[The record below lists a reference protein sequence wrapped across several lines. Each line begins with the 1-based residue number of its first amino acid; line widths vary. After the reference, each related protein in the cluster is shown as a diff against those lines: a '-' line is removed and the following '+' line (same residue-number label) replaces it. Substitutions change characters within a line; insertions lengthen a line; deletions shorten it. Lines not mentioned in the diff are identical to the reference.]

1 MTRLKNFA
9 LAALIIAGWTSAAGA
24 RAQSPF
30 PHAYDLTDIAGHTDR
45 MQAPFMPAGQAS
57 ASFAG
62 SRARHAAAGERMLG
76 PVSYYGRAFAGRR
89 TASGERFDPEGL
101 TMAHPTL
108 PFGTRVRVSVP
119 HTDRSVV
126 VRVNDRGP
134 ASGSR
139 IADVSPAAARVL
151 GFLRKGLASLHLE
164 VISSVAGFPPAS
176 SPSDR

>member
-1 MTRLKNFA
+1 MTRLRHFA
-9 LAALIIAGWTSAAGA
+9 LAALIIAGSTSAADA
-24 RAQSPF
+24 RAHSPL
-30 PHAYDLTDIAGHTDR
+30 PHAYDLTDIASHPDR
-45 MQAPFMPAGQAS
+45 AHAPFAPAGQAN

-62 SRARHAAAGERMLG
+62 LRARHAPDGEKVLG

-119 HTDRSVV
+119 DTDRSVV

-176 SPSDR
+176 SPSDH